1 MIFKDGE
8 SKEGLFANNC
18 FVRQCKI
25 TNAKGDLLTSE
36 PVTAD
41 IENDQKQSNRQNR

>member
-1 MIFKDGE
+1 MIFTNGE

-25 TNAKGDLLTSE
+25 TDARGDLLTST
-36 PVTAD
+36 PGVAD
-41 IENDQKQSNRQNR
+41 IEND